1 MCSGALF
8 TSNRCK
14 KTGAPAVT
22 PSFTPP
28 LQHAVGID
36 TRPVRSAAELIAALE
51 DKRPG
56 DRVRCDVLRDGKRLS
71 MTVLLGERVPGA
83 VEE

>member
-1 MCSGALF
+1 MPS
-8 TSNRCK
+8 
-14 KTGAPAVT
+14 PT
-22 PSFTPP
+22 PGPLAPP
-28 LQHAVGID
+28 LKPTVGID
-36 TRPVRSAAELIAALE
+36 TRPVRTAAELLSALD